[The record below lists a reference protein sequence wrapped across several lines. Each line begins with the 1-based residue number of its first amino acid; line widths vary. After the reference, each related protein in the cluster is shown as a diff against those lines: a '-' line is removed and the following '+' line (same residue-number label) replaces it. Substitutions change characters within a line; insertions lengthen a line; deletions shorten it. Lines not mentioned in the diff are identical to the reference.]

1 VDGRRP
7 GGSAMAVLIS
17 AVATVALAVGV
28 AFPAAAAAGTT
39 GAGSIWRVVPTPNP
53 GGGQVSNITFTGV
66 SASSPTDAWAV
77 GIDEVSSFRRPL
89 VERWDGTAWR
99 AVRVPQPP
107 GQQAWFQGVI
117 DLSPTDAWA
126 VGVRSDPQN
135 TNQDQ
140 RTLIEHWDG
149 VAWSIVRSPNPATG
163 FTAANVLEAIDGVG
177 PADLWAAGWDL
188 DPSSQTIELLFEHW
202 DGTRWRVADSPTPP
216 GAFQFA
222 QAVDAAATDD
232 VWAVGSNALE
242 TTLSAH
248 WDGRRWS
255 VVPTPN
261 LHDGQAPTNRLTG
274 VTSAG
279 PGDVWASGYEDNV
292 DQRNFAKPYM
302 LHWDGGAWTLVR
314 TPNLGE
320 EGTRLR
326 ATTALGPDD
335 VWAVGQV
342 QENDG
347 SILTFT
353 QRFDGGGWTV
363 VPSPNPGHVG
373 NLLNNSLTAV
383 AGAGGGVLLAV
394 GARETT
400 GQCCLRTLAL
410 MTRSG

>member
-1 VDGRRP
+1 
-7 GGSAMAVLIS
+7 MAVVTA
-17 AVATVALAVGV
+17 AVATAALVVAVAV
-28 AFPAAAAAGTT
+28 PAAAATPS
-39 GAGSIWRVVPTPNP
+39 AGSIWRVVPTPNP
-53 GGGQVSNITFTGV
+53 GGGQVSNISFSGV

-77 GIDEVSSFRRPL
+77 GIDEVNSFRRPL
-89 VERWDGTAWR
+89 VERWDGTAWS

-107 GQQAWFQGVI
+107 GQQAWFQDVI
-117 DLSPTDAWA
+117 DLGPTDAWA

-149 VAWSIVRSPNPATG
+149 VAWSIVRSPSPANG

-177 PADLWAAGWDL
+177 PGDLWAAGWDL
-188 DPSSQTIELLFEHW
+188 DPASQTIELLFEHW

-222 QAVDAAATDD
+222 DDIDAAATDD

-242 TTLSAH
+242 TTLASH

-279 PGDVWASGYEDNV
+279 LGGVWASGYEDNV

-302 LHWDGGAWTLVR
+302 LHWDGGSWSLVL

-326 ATTALGPDD
+326 ATTALGSHD

-353 QRFDGGGWTV
+353 QRFDGTGWTV

-383 AGAGGGVLLAV
+383 AGAGQGVVFAV